1 MQCIFCVTFWNWMRR
16 IPRSN
21 YHIPFAIY
29 APIYESRIGQVHVPF
44 QLKKGELSCFRFRN
58 NALLICYET
67 VNANAYQILAKDPL
81 ELHCIDILTFSRFK
95 HSENE
100 CNFSVSFMKCQNR
113 ISARA
118 RKTWQEKKGRQANVA
133 FQSLLFL
140 PPSYAR

>member
-1 MQCIFCVTFWNWMRR
+1 MSLFSW
-16 IPRSN
+16 
-21 YHIPFAIY
+21 
-29 APIYESRIGQVHVPF
+29 
-44 QLKKGELSCFRFRN
+44 KKGELSCFRFRN

-118 RKTWQEKKGRQANVA
+118 RKTWQEKKADKPTLLSKAYFSCPQVTLDR
-133 FQSLLFL
+133 FQKKQQCNFWGEKTTHHAKLQNSKPQKEGLFFRSLFL
-140 PPSYAR
+140 